1 MKPSDV
7 EYCPLH
13 FQPCHIL
20 DYYVNTRVMRFANF
34 PEVVRGSRKVCK
46 NREIAHCYCIT
57 TWKVVVAK
65 YYEVARRSAKFR
77 ARVNVWVQ
85 EPQLNTT
92 VFCSPSL
99 PYLSTIPSYTCI
111 QASMQKSA
119 EYSVANRCINSWH
132 QLPPTRKILIIHF
145 LVRQKFTKKRYDI
158 HHVVKL
164 NKNTLHNRVDI
175 YYC

>member
-77 ARVNVWVQ
+77 ACECLNPGIAIKHYILECFVVRV
-85 EPQLNTT
+85 
-92 VFCSPSL
+92 C
-99 PYLSTIPSYTCI
+99 
-111 QASMQKSA
+111 
-119 EYSVANRCINSWH
+119 
-132 QLPPTRKILIIHF
+132 PT
-145 LVRQKFTKKRYDI
+145 
-158 HHVVKL
+158 
-164 NKNTLHNRVDI
+164 
-175 YYC
+175 

>member
-1 MKPSDV
+1 MSSERSTVTVVLCVASVFNLLTAECLVPYASDNSWSVYYVKPSDV

-77 ARVNVWVQ
+77 ARVNV
-85 EPQLNTT
+85 
-92 VFCSPSL
+92 
-99 PYLSTIPSYTCI
+99 
-111 QASMQKSA
+111 
-119 EYSVANRCINSWH
+119 
-132 QLPPTRKILIIHF
+132 
-145 LVRQKFTKKRYDI
+145 
-158 HHVVKL
+158 
-164 NKNTLHNRVDI
+164 
-175 YYC
+175 